1 MAEDLTMPSW
11 RPRVGQLDARITW
24 MRMRSG
30 SGSGLSECGGSTS
43 SAQTTGPTST
53 SEQAGASLPSTLPL
67 PLPPPPQTLC
77 RLWGTSHFPWSL
89 RHFCNKSDD
98 YFVIS

>member
-24 MRMRSG
+24 MRTRSGNG
-30 SGSGLSECGGSTS
+30 SGSSECGGSTS

-53 SEQAGASLPSTLPL
+53 SEPGQACLLPSLCPCPL
-67 PLPPPPQTLC
+67 RPFAGFGAPP
-77 RLWGTSHFPWSL
+77 TSPG
-89 RHFCNKSDD
+89 
-98 YFVIS
+98 V